1 MAERAVRLPVLMPF
15 LGHEHKN
22 INSTVDELGV
32 RKGKGRIFGLWF
44 FFFIYFINLVSWL
57 YMLDIKGIFYRSW
70 GRVVF
75 IHAWEVKIFP
85 LEEELKE
92 KEPLIVLFSS

>member
-32 RKGKGRIFGLWF
+32 RKGKGRIFGWVF
-44 FFFIYFINLVSWL
+44 FFFNSINLVSWL
-57 YMLDIKGIFYRSW
+57 YMLDIKGLFYRSW
-70 GRVVF
+70 VRMVF

-85 LEEELKE
+85 LEEELQE
-92 KEPLIVLFSS
+92 KEPLMVLFSS